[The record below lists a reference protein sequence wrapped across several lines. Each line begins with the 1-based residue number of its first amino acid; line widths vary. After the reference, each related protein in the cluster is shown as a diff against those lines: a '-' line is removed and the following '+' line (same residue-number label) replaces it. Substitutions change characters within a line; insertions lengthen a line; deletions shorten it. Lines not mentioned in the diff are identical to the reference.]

1 MITRDHRQVTFQC
14 DTPCAETETVY
25 RLPRETDE
33 DIWLHKAGWRRQGRF
48 LFCPCCVE
56 ARAQLKRAA

>member
-1 MITRDHRQVTFQC
+1 MIIRTPTEVKFVC
-14 DTPCAETETVY
+14 DTPCREAETVY

-33 DIWLHKAGWRRQGRF
+33 DIWLHKAGWKRVGRF

-56 ARAQLKRAA
+56 ARAAIKRAA